1 MSLTARKKIYQ
12 NLRSRHQQR
21 LESIQNGSVPT
32 CQQVL
37 DILHTSPN
45 KIMDPPAALI
55 EYLEKQNSPSYRT
68 ILELLRRKKQE
79 FIAQE

>member
-1 MSLTARKKIYQ
+1 
-12 NLRSRHQQR
+12 
-21 LESIQNGSVPT
+21 
-32 CQQVL
+32 
-37 DILHTSPN
+37 
-45 KIMDPPAALI
+45 MDPPAALI